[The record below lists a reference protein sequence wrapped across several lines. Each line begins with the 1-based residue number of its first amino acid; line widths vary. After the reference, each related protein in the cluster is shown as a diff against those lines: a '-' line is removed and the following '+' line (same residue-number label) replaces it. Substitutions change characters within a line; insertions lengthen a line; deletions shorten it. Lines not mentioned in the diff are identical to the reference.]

1 MFIQLIRSG
10 LAISAGCILATD
22 LLLTYVG
29 EDRPGTVQELSALVS
44 AHEGNWLESNESK
57 MSRIGGRFAGIALV
71 EISTPHVEGLRS
83 EITQI
88 PGLSVYLEESGVP
101 QTDQDTLAYELN
113 IVGVDRTGI
122 LQEVT
127 TEMSRQSINVIDL
140 ETSVRAAPMSG
151 DKMFFADA
159 QVLVPSD
166 VDLADLHDRL
176 DLVANELGIDIL
188 LELSE

>member
-1 MFIQLIRSG
+1 M
-10 LAISAGCILATD
+10 ATN

-29 EDRPGTVQELSALVS
+29 EDRPGIVQELSALVS
-44 AHEGNWLESNESK
+44 SHGGNWLESK
-57 MSRIGGRFAGIALV
+57 MSRMGGRFAGIALV

-101 QTDQDTLAYELN
+101 ETDSDTLAYQLN
-113 IVGVDRTGI
+113 IVGLDRTGI

>member
-10 LAISAGCILATD
+10 LAISAGCILATN

-29 EDRPGTVQELSALVS
+29 EDRPGIVQELSALVS
-44 AHEGNWLESNESK
+44 AHEGNWLESK
-57 MSRIGGRFAGIALV
+57 
-71 EISTPHVEGLRS
+71 
-83 EITQI
+83 
-88 PGLSVYLEESGVP
+88 
-101 QTDQDTLAYELN
+101 
-113 IVGVDRTGI
+113 
-122 LQEVT
+122 
-127 TEMSRQSINVIDL
+127 MSRQSINVIDL

-176 DLVANELGIDIL
+176 DSVANDLGIDIL

>member
-1 MFIQLIRSG
+1 MCPKLIKIPLPMNLTLG
-10 LAISAGCILATD
+10 L
-22 LLLTYVG
+22 
-29 EDRPGTVQELSALVS
+29 
-44 AHEGNWLESNESK
+44 
-57 MSRIGGRFAGIALV
+57 
-71 EISTPHVEGLRS
+71 
-83 EITQI
+83 
-88 PGLSVYLEESGVP
+88 
-101 QTDQDTLAYELN
+101 
-113 IVGVDRTGI
+113 DRTGI

-176 DLVANELGIDIL
+176 DSVANDLGVDIL

>member
-1 MFIQLIRSG
+1 M
-10 LAISAGCILATD
+10 ATN

-29 EDRPGTVQELSALVS
+29 EDRPGIVQELSALLS
-44 AHEGNWLESNESK
+44 AHEGNWLESK
-57 MSRIGGRFAGIALV
+57 MSRMGGRFAGIALV

-101 QTDQDTLAYELN
+101 QTDSDTLAYQLN
-113 IVGVDRTGI
+113 IVGLDRTGI

-140 ETSVRAAPMSG
+140 ENSVRAASTLG
-151 DKMFFADA
+151 DKMVFCRRAGSRAIGRRSGRFA
-159 QVLVPSD
+159 
-166 VDLADLHDRL
+166 
-176 DLVANELGIDIL
+176 
-188 LELSE
+188 

>member
-10 LAISAGCILATD
+10 LAISAGCILATN

-29 EDRPGTVQELSALVS
+29 EDRPGIVQELSALVS
-44 AHEGNWLESNESK
+44 AHGGNWLESK
-57 MSRIGGRFAGIALV
+57 MSRMGGRFAGIALV

-101 QTDQDTLAYELN
+101 QTDSDTLAYQLN
-113 IVGVDRTGI
+113 IVGLDRTGI

-166 VDLADLHDRL
+166 VDLSDLHGRL